1 MPSWRKFSGWDNKPM
16 TLDELEAYVQEEMDE
31 ILNQLQTVNLLNA
44 QIEIKTLAIGTALQQ
59 LNQTVQTFINEQ
71 RQEG

>member
-1 MPSWRKFSGWDNKPM
+1 M